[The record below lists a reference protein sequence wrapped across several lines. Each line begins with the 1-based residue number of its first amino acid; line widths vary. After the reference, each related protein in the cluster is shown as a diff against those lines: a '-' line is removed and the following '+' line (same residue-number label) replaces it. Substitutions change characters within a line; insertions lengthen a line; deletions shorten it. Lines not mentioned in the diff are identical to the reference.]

1 MKVLLPKLKVTR
13 VGDYSQLISTFVDL
27 IVESADLTSMLSVD
41 AAMTNGFYVIY
52 RRILASAHRQKICAS
67 QLPVPGRVSNEHMK
81 ELQKGKC
88 DYNNGL
94 YSLY

>member
-1 MKVLLPKLKVTR
+1 
-13 VGDYSQLISTFVDL
+13 
-27 IVESADLTSMLSVD
+27 
-41 AAMTNGFYVIY
+41 MTNGFYVIY
-52 RRILASAHRQKICAS
+52 RRIPASAHRQKICAS